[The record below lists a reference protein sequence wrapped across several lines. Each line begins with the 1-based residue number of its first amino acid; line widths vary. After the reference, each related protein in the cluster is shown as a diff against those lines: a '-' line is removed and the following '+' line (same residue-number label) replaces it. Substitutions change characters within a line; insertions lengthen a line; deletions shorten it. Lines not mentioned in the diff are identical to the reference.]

1 MAGVLARIVPFSVI
15 VFLKKNH
22 LLIKGFAAFSSSLQE
37 KEIKRSQGFF
47 SFGTTIK

>member
-15 VFLKKNH
+15 VFLEKNH

-47 SFGTTIK
+47 SFGTTIM